1 VYIKWGE
8 ILSKGLSP
16 MTKETDILSKSRK
29 MEEKVI
35 NNSPSLHPKDQLVY
49 LW

>member
-1 VYIKWGE
+1 MVIKWGG
-8 ILSKGLSP
+8 KWVKRLSP

-35 NNSPSLHPKDQLVY
+35 NNSPSLHQEDQLVY
-49 LW
+49 L